1 MEVLVLDGKSYV
13 KASKA
18 ARDLG
23 YATDYVGQLCR
34 TGQVDAHLIGRT
46 WYVDREQLGTHRVEK
61 KRMSRT
67 KAREQAKKLIIAQR
81 GTSVS
86 MKGEKA
92 TRNIAISYEGDE
104 SPLIPETRKLAITTE
119 RPRYVMQDEEDEQ
132 ETIIENKGAK
142 IQMSGGLKVV
152 DVTDEPIDDNVT
164 VLRPTLIRSRP
175 VEISHDE
182 TPVSVVKE
190 RQPESRRILAIDDS
204 HTEQEEPVFEEEEPH
219 SADPVP
225 FAERLAELTTA
236 PEPQDTVKKS
246 YAPIRTPVASD
257 ESGGKYSYFMHFFL
271 LVVVLVGVLASFALS
286 TTLEYDTNRVEMIRF
301 EWVFSVEEAIT
312 RFSERF

>member
-46 WYVDREQLGTHRVEK
+46 WYVDQEQLGTHRVEK

-81 GTSVS
+81 GTSIS

-92 TRNIAISYEGDE
+92 SRNIAISYEGDE
-104 SPLIPETRKLAITTE
+104 SPLIPETRKLTVATE
-119 RPRYVMQDEEDEQ
+119 HAQYPVDDGEEQ
-132 ETIIENKGAK
+132 ETIIENKGEK
-142 IQMSGGLKVV
+142 IRMSGGLKVV

-164 VLRPTLIRSRP
+164 VLRPKLMRSRS
-175 VEISHDE
+175 VDVSDSHAAMA
-182 TPVSVVKE
+182 KE
-190 RQPESRRILAIDDS
+190 RQSESRHIVAVESTTELEEPIAEETES
-204 HTEQEEPVFEEEEPH
+204 QNTEQ
-219 SADPVP
+219 ALLITTK
-225 FAERLAELTTA
+225 LAELTSE
-236 PEPQDTVKKS
+236 PEPQDRVQANLPLTKKRTS
-246 YAPIRTPVASD
+246 SAPD
-257 ESGGKYSYFMHFFL
+257 GGKYSYFIHFL
-271 LVVVLVGVLASFALS
+271 LLVAVLIATLASFALS
-286 TTLEYDTNRVEMIRF
+286 TTLDYDTDRIEMLRF
-301 EWVFSVEEAIT
+301 EWEFSVQEAIT

>member
-86 MKGEKA
+86 MKGEKTA
-92 TRNIAISYEGDE
+92 RNIAISYEGDE
-104 SPLIPETRKLAITTE
+104 SPLIPETRKLAVTTTHT
-119 RPRYVMQDEEDEQ
+119 RYVMQDDEDDQ
-132 ETIIENKGAK
+132 ETIIENKGEK
-142 IQMSGGLKVV
+142 IRMSGGLKVV
-152 DVTDEPIDDNVT
+152 DVTDEPIDDSVT

-175 VEISHDE
+175 TETSTDE
-182 TPVSVVKE
+182 VRVLVTREHQSEDRPV
-190 RQPESRRILAIDDS
+190 IAIDPK
-204 HTEQEEPVFEEEEPH
+204 TEPEERVSDEEESPTRGREPY
-219 SADPVP
+219 AD
-225 FAERLAELTTA
+225 RLAELTA
-236 PEPQDTVKKS
+236 ELGSRDRVDRGPL
-246 YAPIRTPVASD
+246 PIKMPPSSD
-257 ESGGKYSYFMHFFL
+257 DSGGKYSYFMHFFL